1 MKTVYSFNQDTKVF
15 IGEVH
20 LNESDISPME
30 PGVYL
35 IPSGCIEVAPPTHT
49 ESEYAEFVSGTWVI
63 KTIPIAEP
71 LPEPIPTAPTPL
83 ELLDKLDADNTL
95 TQRNLR
101 ETVMLMAEAFKQVTA
116 GAVDLST
123 IPGVAKVYEV
133 EAQAAVLR
141 GQL

>member
-1 MKTVYSFNQDTKVF
+1 MRHEYNLTTGETK
-15 IGEVH
+15 E
-20 LNESDISPME
+20 
-30 PGVYL
+30 
-35 IPSGCIEVAPPTHT
+35 
-49 ESEYAEFVSGTWVI
+49 
-63 KTIPIAEP
+63 
-71 LPEPIPTAPTPL
+71 LPDAEPIPTAPTPL